1 VRRLDEIYLSRTLP
15 DPFADPEAPWYE
27 RRRPIGWPP
36 PHDAQAVRRWVMRL
50 LPGGIS
56 GRRNPPGT
64 LERQASRLLD
74 LLG

>member
-1 VRRLDEIYLSRTLP
+1 VRLLRRV
-15 DPFADPEAPWYE
+15 FAAY
-27 RRRPIGWPP
+27 
-36 PHDAQAVRRWVMRL
+36 WVMRL